1 VDATVQLD
9 LLGSASVVE
18 WQEAKASFLFMGDGC
33 WSELPHLYARYGT
46 TATGALIGRLKQLE
60 QASAVLV
67 CDSGMQAIALVF
79 DVLMV
84 PGGHAVLMR

>member
-1 VDATVQLD
+1 
-9 LLGSASVVE
+9 
-18 WQEAKASFLFMGDGC
+18 MGDGC

-67 CDSGMQAIALVF
+67 CSAT
-79 DVLMV
+79 
-84 PGGHAVLMR
+84 PECRRPRWSSTR